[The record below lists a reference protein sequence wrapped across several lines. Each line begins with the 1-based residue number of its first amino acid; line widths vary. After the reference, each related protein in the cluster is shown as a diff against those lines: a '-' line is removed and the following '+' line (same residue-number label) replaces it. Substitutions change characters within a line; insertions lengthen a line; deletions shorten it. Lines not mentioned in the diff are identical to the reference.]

1 MHPIMKRMLS
11 AAAVVVV
18 ACGAAACASS
28 PKTQPE
34 LAADNATADRVRAA
48 FDADDTLFAR
58 HITVRADNGVVT
70 LGGYAW
76 TPEELQAARRDA
88 QRVPG
93 VAKVVDRIEVDRGA
107 IGTTGVTR

>member
-1 MHPIMKRMLS
+1 MKRMLS

-18 ACGAAACASS
+18 VLAWGAAACVSS

-48 FDADDTLFAR
+48 FDADAMLFAR

-88 QRVPG
+88 RRVPG
-93 VAKVVDRIEVDRGA
+93 VAKVVDRI
-107 IGTTGVTR
+107 